1 MHGLVFSWSLV
12 YQSYSQIIF
21 VISAMPLS
29 LSAIWPVSCQNSFC
43 SLQSQM
49 NFHPSV
55 SLLINKCP
63 FSWYSILNL
72 VKVMLASAFTD
83 KIGTSSR
90 IACKQLKVNIL
101 WEFCFCILSCDS
113 YFVKSSTKVKT
124 YLHIAV
130 IKQLKSSMAKSVTS
144 NDVFSPSLYKNQ
156 VTKKLLLMYR
166 LCNVFIH

>member
-1 MHGLVFSWSLV
+1 MRDILLCHFFPSCLINAPLVNTQFWILLE
-12 YQSYSQIIF
+12 
-21 VISAMPLS
+21 LS
-29 LSAIWPVSCQNSFC
+29 LP
-43 SLQSQM
+43 L
-49 NFHPSV
+49 P
-55 SLLINKCP
+55 LL
-63 FSWYSILNL
+63 LR
-72 VKVMLASAFTD
+72 LAQALEFL
-83 KIGTSSR
+83 
-90 IACKQLKVNIL
+90 CKQLKVNIL